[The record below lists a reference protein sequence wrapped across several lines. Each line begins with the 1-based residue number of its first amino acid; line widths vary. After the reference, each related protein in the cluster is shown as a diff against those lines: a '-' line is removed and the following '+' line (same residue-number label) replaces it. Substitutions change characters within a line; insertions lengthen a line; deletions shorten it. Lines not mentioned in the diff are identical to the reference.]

1 MRLTGQVGLI
11 GTFCAVISASAA
23 AAPIIIDDFE
33 ADEGHF
39 NSTPHFSG
47 SNRNICCDNT
57 ATRPGTTAD
66 QSTADAFTG
75 SGSELLN
82 IVALRPGE
90 FQGGNSVGF
99 NPAEGWLLRF
109 VSGASSPVN
118 NVNIGPDGYVGYFL
132 KTTTP
137 GLQASIIIDD
147 LTGPPVPPP
156 QTPTPGDHERA
167 AYQDIIADG
176 QWHLYQFNLDDSSIW
191 TRFAGGATAPGI
203 DGSNVSIDSILLRYP
218 LTENRPDAVIN
229 LDTVAYNT
237 TGDLSSLVPE
247 PGSAA
252 LLGAGALLLLRRR
265 K

>member
-1 MRLTGQVGLI
+1 MRVTGQVGLI

-33 ADEGHF
+33 VDEGHF
-39 NSTPHFSG
+39 ASDPNGSG
-47 SNRNICCDNT
+47 SNRNICCG
-57 ATRPGTTAD
+57 GTPPPRTPTSAD
-66 QSTADAFTG
+66 QTTADAFTG

-82 IVALRPGE
+82 IVVLRPGE
-90 FQGGNSVGF
+90 VGGNNAGF
-99 NPAEGWLLRF
+99 NEAEGWRLRF
-109 VSGASSPVN
+109 LSGGASPAN

-137 GLQASIIIDD
+137 GLQASILIDD
-147 LTGPPVPPP
+147 LPGPVG
-156 QTPTPGDHERA
+156 TAGDHELA
-167 AYQDIIADG
+167 AYQDIIADD
-176 QWHLYQFNLDDSSIW
+176 QWHLYQFNLDDSSNW
-191 TRFAGGATAPGI
+191 SRFASATTGPGTGPGI
-203 DGSNVSIDSILLRYP
+203 DGSNVSIDAIMLRYP